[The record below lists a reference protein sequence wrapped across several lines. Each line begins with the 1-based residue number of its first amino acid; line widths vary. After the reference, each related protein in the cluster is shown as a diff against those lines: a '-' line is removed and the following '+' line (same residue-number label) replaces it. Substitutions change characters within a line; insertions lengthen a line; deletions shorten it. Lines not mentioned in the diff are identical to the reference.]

1 MISFLILGLIT
12 TFLISYILIPIIR
25 KMAIKINLVDK
36 PNARKVHTNSVP
48 LVGGIAIFISSSIAL
63 SLMLPFNMDFFSNMN
78 IYFAVTT
85 LLIVGVIDDKFDLR
99 ASLKLAIQLVL
110 AHFIIIQGIKIE
122 SLQGLFGVYVMSD
135 WMQYLLTL
143 IVITGVVNA
152 FNLMDG
158 IDGLA
163 AGLAI
168 LGFVIYTIIALL
180 TNQYT
185 LALIFISYIGGLLAF
200 LKYNLSKNQKVFMGD
215 AGSLIMG
222 FILVVAGISM
232 IQTAQNSSLISIVT
246 LEVVSVLIIPVFDA
260 LRVFRKRI
268 KSGKSPFSADKT
280 HLHHLILSA
289 GAKHKSATLS
299 IIAIMALILIIGF
312 VSYQLIGLTLSISL
326 MLLLFYLIT
335 SMLQFHN
342 HLNFWKNRIHKIENI
357 NI

>member
-48 LVGGIAIFISSSIAL
+48 LVGGIAIFISTSIAL

-163 AGLAI
+163 AGLSI

-342 HLNFWKNRIHKIENI
+342 HLNVWKNRIHKIENL